1 MARKKKHEEHANHE
15 AWAIPYADLMTLLL
29 AFFVVMYA
37 ISTVNEGKYRVM
49 ADALTAAFGGAPRTI
64 NPVQVGNHQLQGADF
79 DRPSP
84 IKSGAKQGPSAPSPS
99 PNVTLLAAMAS
110 QMNMSLDAKGL
121 QSAQGELKRIADD
134 LERALAPLIDEKL
147 VTIKRSTLWLEVQI
161 NSDILFATGSA
172 TLDPKAQET
181 VGKLAT
187 VLAGVPNSVRVE
199 GYTDD
204 RPIRTAQFPSNWE
217 LSSARAASVVHLFV
231 RDGIPPERLAM
242 IGYGEFRPIAD
253 NASDE
258 GRNANRRVLLIIVTQ
273 LGDVQNHLLFTE
285 RDYTA
290 SELTEAANFLNRH
303 YAGQSLATITVEL
316 ESELARLQGHI
327 ARLMSAAID
336 AGKNSLNSQAD
347 TVVVSGERN
356 LLTIDELTSDLG
368 SLRQL
373 FDMFE
378 HKTEL
383 LRLLSQS
390 RGAQGVQ
397 LFIGDESGVHTL
409 DGCSVVTAPY
419 SINGQL
425 VGTLGSLATSVI
437 GAVVLLWIAAAIS
450 HKKIR

>member
-1 MARKKKHEEHANHE
+1 MARRHKHEEHANHE

-37 ISTVNEGKYRVM
+37 ISTLNEGKYRVM

-110 QMNMSLDAKGL
+110 QMNLPLDAKGL

-172 TLDPKAQET
+172 TLDPQAQET
-181 VGKLAT
+181 VGKLGA

-217 LSSARAASVVHLFV
+217 LSSSRAASVVHLFV

-253 NASDE
+253 NATLE
-258 GRNANRRVLLIIVTQ
+258 GRNANRRVLLII
-273 LGDVQNHLLFTE
+273 L
-285 RDYTA
+285 A
-290 SELTEAANFLNRH
+290 SPGGPAPELHAQQEAVAPPSVI
-303 YAGQSLATITVEL
+303 SLPPLPTHAATP
-316 ESELARLQGHI
+316 
-327 ARLMSAAID
+327 MP
-336 AGKNSLNSQAD
+336 
-347 TVVVSGERN
+347 
-356 LLTIDELTSDLG
+356 
-368 SLRQL
+368 
-373 FDMFE
+373 
-378 HKTEL
+378 
-383 LRLLSQS
+383 
-390 RGAQGVQ
+390 GAPPAPQVHEGVQ
-397 LFIGDESGVHTL
+397 
-409 DGCSVVTAPY
+409 
-419 SINGQL
+419 
-425 VGTLGSLATSVI
+425 
-437 GAVVLLWIAAAIS
+437 
-450 HKKIR
+450 

>member
-1 MARKKKHEEHANHE
+1 MARRHKHEEHANHE

-84 IKSGAKQGPSAPSPS
+84 SKS
-99 PNVTLLAAMAS
+99 
-110 QMNMSLDAKGL
+110 DAKGL
-121 QSAQGELKRIADD
+121 QSAQGELQRIADD

-258 GRNANRRVLLIIVTQ
+258 GRNANRRVLLII
-273 LGDVQNHLLFTE
+273 L
-285 RDYTA
+285 A
-290 SELTEAANFLNRH
+290 SPGAPAPELHGGGEAVAPPSVI
-303 YAGQSLATITVEL
+303 SLPPLPAHAAT
-316 ESELARLQGHI
+316 S
-327 ARLMSAAID
+327 MP
-336 AGKNSLNSQAD
+336 
-347 TVVVSGERN
+347 
-356 LLTIDELTSDLG
+356 
-368 SLRQL
+368 
-373 FDMFE
+373 
-378 HKTEL
+378 
-383 LRLLSQS
+383 
-390 RGAQGVQ
+390 GAPPAPQVHEGVQ
-397 LFIGDESGVHTL
+397 
-409 DGCSVVTAPY
+409 
-419 SINGQL
+419 
-425 VGTLGSLATSVI
+425 
-437 GAVVLLWIAAAIS
+437 
-450 HKKIR
+450 